1 MNTQTNPEQVLSTV
15 RSFWKAFCSS
25 NPTSLAE
32 FYSPEAVVFGV
43 EGARAEPVRLAMA
56 RRQREYFEH
65 RSQLRIDLGPIE
77 VQLLSPTLALAT
89 YTLSFH
95 ATNVAVAGGRPRER
109 QIPHG
114 RATQVFELDRDGKL
128 LIMHEHFSSSDIR
141 KE

>member
-1 MNTQTNPEQVLSTV
+1 MDSQTNQEQVLSTV

-25 NPTSLAE
+25 NPATLAE

-43 EGARAEPVRLAMA
+43 EGARAEPIRLAMA
-56 RRQREYFEH
+56 RRQREYFDH

-95 ATNVAVAGGRPRER
+95 ATNVAVAGAPPRER

-114 RATQVFELDRDGKL
+114 RATQVFALDREGNL